1 MRILIIALERSGGT
15 QLTKWISWEMGYKP
29 IHEPIIH
36 SLSIEGDNIV
46 VKYLITEIID
56 RNDIDL
62 TNWDKIIG
70 LIRMDT
76 YETAI
81 SQTVAQ
87 EQKKWI
93 DSYEI
98 SNEWIN
104 NNIKLINESQKNIK
118 SNINYLKAIEE
129 IKVLVSYES
138 IYNTKEDI
146 QRIKDYIGI
155 KNTKYEYLLNNR
167 NRLRKKNKLI

>member
-1 MRILIIALERSGGT
+1 MKILIIALERSGGL
-15 QLTKWISWEMGYKP
+15 QLTEWISLEMGYKP
-29 IHEPIIH
+29 IHEPI
-36 SLSIEGDNIV
+36 LTPQSIEGDNIV
-46 VKYLITEIID
+46 VKYLITEIMNI
-56 RNDIDL
+56 NDIDL

-87 EQKKWI
+87 ERKKWH

-98 SNEWIN
+98 SDNWIYN
-104 NNIKLINESQKNIK
+104 NLKLINQSQKNIK
-118 SNINYLKAIEE
+118 SNIDYLKGIEE

-155 KNTKYEYLLNNR
+155 KNTKYEYLLNNK